1 MAFKLMLF
9 SSLVLTASAAT
20 AVNFPSYGSN
30 QGTLCQLPDKTVSKC
45 ALITECP
52 SALKALK
59 LRQPLPLRCGFKGHI
74 EIVCCPDLRVTS
86 NKPVIASTTE
96 RNSIRRRSP
105 VKVGARSAE
114 ACQKFTKNAYP
125 RIALFITNGV
135 EAGLGEFPHMVLL
148 GYPPNKEIL
157 NTGPTLTRG
166 TNASWTCCGTL
177 ISEKFVLTA
186 AHCVEKTDPFLVRI
200 GDLDWA
206 TDDDG
211 AQPKEFRVKKVTSH
225 PEFRLST
232 LDNDIA
238 LLELRTP
245 VPFNWLM
252 QPACLPPPGENED
265 SSGQSVLVS
274 GWGDTEFG
282 SSKASTMLMK
292 ANLGLV
298 PFSLCNVTYSTQMR
312 KGLQLDKQ
320 MCAGDTKGRMDSCQG
335 DSGGPLQAKPTA
347 SNVYK
352 VLGIVSTGF
361 GCGGSKPGLYTRVSG
376 YIDWIEEI
384 VWPTKNS
391 IQANFK

>member
-30 QGTLCQLPDKTVSKC
+30 QGLTPCQLPDKTISKC
-45 ALITECP
+45 ALITDCP

-59 LRQPLPLRCGFKGHI
+59 LRQPLPSRCGFKGHI

-86 NKPVIASTTE
+86 KKPVIASTTTE
-96 RNSIRRRSP
+96 RNSNRRRSP

-114 ACQKFTKNAYP
+114 ACQKYTKNAYP

-148 GYPPNKEIL
+148 GYRQNKEIP

-166 TNASWTCCGTL
+166 LNATWACCGTL
-177 ISEKFVLTA
+177 ISETFVLTA
-186 AHCVEKTDPFLVRI
+186 AHCVEDTEPFLVRV
-200 GDLDWA
+200 GDLDWG

-211 AQPKEFRVKKVTSH
+211 AQPKEFRVKNVTSH
-225 PEFRLST
+225 PGFRRAT

-252 QPACLPPPGENED
+252 QPACLPSPGENED
-265 SSGQSVLVS
+265 STGQSAVVS
-274 GWGDTEFG
+274 GWGTTEYG
-282 SSKASTMLMK
+282 SDKVTTMLMK
-292 ANLGLV
+292 ATLGVV
-298 PFSLCNVTYSTQMR
+298 PFSLCNRTYAPKVP
-312 KGLQLDKQ
+312 KGLKLDKQ
-320 MCAGDTKGRMDSCQG
+320 MCAGDTKGRSDACQG
-335 DSGGPLQAKPTA
+335 DSGGPLQVKPAA

-352 VLGIVSTGF
+352 VLGIVSTGI
-361 GCGGSKPGLYTRVSG
+361 GCGGSSPGLYTRVSG
-376 YIDWIEEI
+376 YIDWIEDI
-384 VWPTKNS
+384 VWPTK
-391 IQANFK
+391 